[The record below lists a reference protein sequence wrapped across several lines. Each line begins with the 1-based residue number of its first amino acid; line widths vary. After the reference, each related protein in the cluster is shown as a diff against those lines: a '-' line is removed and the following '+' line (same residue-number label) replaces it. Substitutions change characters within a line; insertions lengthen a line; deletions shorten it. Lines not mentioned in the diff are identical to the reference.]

1 MKRILCVNDETRTLE
16 HWRRMLLERE
26 RNWEV
31 RLATSNADA
40 LSVLQSWPP
49 DAVVAASHPPIAD
62 GIGLLTHVRDQR
74 PETIR
79 IVVGEVVQNENSL
92 RALKVVHRALPAE
105 PDGELLV
112 ETLRRTLL
120 MRDYVAQ
127 PQLRALI
134 GQVGQL
140 PAVPSVYAELT
151 RRLNDP
157 SVSVFELGELVA
169 EDAALT
175 VQVLR
180 LANSAYFGRGQVVT
194 RIADAAARL
203 GTRLLR
209 SLVLTAEVYGHLP
222 VSPALADRIE
232 NLQRHASLVAR
243 IASSLD
249 PRASWKDDAFTAGL
263 VHDIGKLLMLSRLPE
278 LSARIAQE
286 AADSF
291 RLEHE
296 VEVEQ
301 LGAHH
306 GALGACLLGM
316 WGLPSAVIEAV
327 HGHHDLALDIP
338 HSLNAPRAVA
348 IADRLA
354 HAATDDEEMKM
365 RAEPLPMTIVT
376 DPRWAWWR
384 EMAEQIANE
393 GSVV

>member
-1 MKRILCVNDETRTLE
+1 MKRILCVNDETRVLE
-16 HWRRMLLERE
+16 QWRRMLLERE
-26 RNWEV
+26 RGWEV

-49 DAVVAASHPPIAD
+49 DAVIAASHPPVSD
-62 GIGLLTHVRDQR
+62 GVGLLSHVRDQR

-79 IVVGEVVQNENSL
+79 IVVGEVSANENSL
-92 RALKVVHRALPAE
+92 RALKVVHRALPE
-105 PDGELLV
+105 TVDGDLLV

-120 MRDYVAQ
+120 MRDYVSQ
-127 PQLRALI
+127 PQLRALL

-151 RRLNDP
+151 RRLSDP

-169 EDAALT
+169 EDSALT

-194 RIADAAARL
+194 RITDAAARL

-209 SLVLTAEVYGHLP
+209 SLVLTAEVYGHMP
-222 VSPALADRIE
+222 VTPALKEKIE
-232 NLQRHASLVAR
+232 DMQRHASLVAR
-243 IASSLD
+243 IASGLD
-249 PRASWKDDAFTAGL
+249 PRAVWKDDAFTAGL
-263 VHDIGKLLMLSRLPE
+263 VHDIGKLLMISRLPD
-278 LSARIAQE
+278 LYARIERE
-286 AADSF
+286 AADSY
-291 RLEHE
+291 RQEYE
-296 VEVEQ
+296 VELET

-306 GALGACLLGM
+306 GSLGACLLGM
-316 WGLPSAVIEAV
+316 WGLPSTVVEAV
-327 HGHHDLALDIP
+327 HGHHDLALEVP
-338 HSLNAPRAVA
+338 HTLNAVRAVA

-354 HAATDDEEMKM
+354 HAATDTEELKL
-365 RAEPLPMTIVT
+365 RSEPLPMAVVT

>member
-1 MKRILCVNDETRTLE
+1 MKRILCVNDDSRDLE
-16 HWRRMLLERE
+16 QWRRMLLERE
-26 RNWEV
+26 RGWEV

-49 DAVVAASHPPIAD
+49 DAVIAAARPPVCD
-62 GIGLLTHVRDQR
+62 GVGLLSHIRDQR

-79 IVVGEVVQNENSL
+79 IVVGDICSTESSL
-92 RALKVVHRALPAE
+92 RALKVVHRALPFTM
-105 PDGELLV
+105 DGDLLV
-112 ETLRRTLL
+112 DTLRRTLL

-127 PQLRALI
+127 PQLRALL

-151 RRLNDP
+151 RRLTDP

-169 EDAALT
+169 EDVALT
-175 VQVLR
+175 TQVLR

-194 RIADAAARL
+194 RITDAAARL

-209 SLVLTAEVYGHLP
+209 SLVLTAEVYGRMP
-222 VSPALADRIE
+222 VTPSLSNKIE
-232 NLQRHASLVAR
+232 ALQRHASLVAR
-243 IASSLD
+243 IASGLD
-249 PRASWKDDAFTAGL
+249 PRAAWKDDAFTAGL
-263 VHDIGKLLMLSRLPE
+263 VHDIGKLLMISRLPE
-278 LSARIAQE
+278 LHARIERE
-286 AADSF
+286 AAASY
-291 RLEHE
+291 RQEYE
-296 VEVEQ
+296 VEMEM

-306 GALGACLLGM
+306 GTLGACLLGM
-316 WGLPSAVIEAV
+316 WGLPSSVIEAV
-327 HGHHDLALDIP
+327 HGHHDLALEVP
-338 HSLNAPRAVA
+338 HSLNAARAVA

-354 HAATDDEEMKM
+354 HAAADSEELKQCS
-365 RAEPLPMTIVT
+365 EPLPMAVVT

>member
-1 MKRILCVNDETRTLE
+1 MKRILCVNDETRALE
-16 HWRRMLLERE
+16 QWRRMLLERE
-26 RNWEV
+26 RSWEV

-49 DAVVAASHPPIAD
+49 DAVIAASHPPISD
-62 GIGLLTHVRDQR
+62 GVGLLSHVRDQR

-79 IVVGEVVQNENSL
+79 IVVGEVCANENSL
-92 RALKVVHRALPAE
+92 RALKVVHRALPDTV
-105 PDGELLV
+105 DGDLLV

-120 MRDYVAQ
+120 MRDYVSQ
-127 PQLRALI
+127 PQLRALL

-151 RRLNDP
+151 RRLSDP

-169 EDAALT
+169 EDSALT

-194 RIADAAARL
+194 RITDAAARL

-209 SLVLTAEVYGHLP
+209 SLVLTAEVYGHMP
-222 VSPALADRIE
+222 VTPALREKIE
-232 NLQRHASLVAR
+232 DMQRHASLVAR
-243 IASSLD
+243 IASGLD

-263 VHDIGKLLMLSRLPE
+263 VHDIGKLLMISRLPD
-278 LSARIAQE
+278 LYARIERE
-286 AADSF
+286 AADSY
-291 RLEHE
+291 RQEYE
-296 VEVEQ
+296 VELET

-306 GALGACLLGM
+306 GSLGACLLGM
-316 WGLPSAVIEAV
+316 WGLPSTVIEAV
-327 HGHHDLALDIP
+327 HGHHDLALEVP
-338 HSLNAPRAVA
+338 HTLNAVRAVA

-354 HAATDDEEMKM
+354 HAATDTEELKL
-365 RAEPLPMTIVT
+365 RSEPLPMAVVT

>member
-1 MKRILCVNDETRTLE
+1 MKRILCVNDETRALE
-16 HWRRMLLERE
+16 QWRRMLLERE
-26 RNWEV
+26 RGWEV

-49 DAVVAASHPPIAD
+49 DAVIAASHPPVSD
-62 GIGLLTHVRDQR
+62 GVGLLSHVRDQR

-79 IVVGEVVQNENSL
+79 IVVGEVSANENSL
-92 RALKVVHRALPAE
+92 RALKVVHRALPE
-105 PDGELLV
+105 TVDGDLLV

-120 MRDYVAQ
+120 MRDYVSQ
-127 PQLRALI
+127 PELRALL
-134 GQVGQL
+134 GKVGQL

-151 RRLNDP
+151 RRLSDP

-169 EDAALT
+169 EDSALT

-194 RIADAAARL
+194 RITDAAARL

-209 SLVLTAEVYGHLP
+209 SLVLTAEVYGHMP
-222 VSPALADRIE
+222 VSPALREKIE
-232 NLQRHASLVAR
+232 DMQRHASLVAR
-243 IASSLD
+243 IASGLD
-249 PRASWKDDAFTAGL
+249 PRAAWKDDAFTAGL
-263 VHDIGKLLMLSRLPE
+263 VHDIGKLLMISRLPE
-278 LSARIAQE
+278 LYARIERE
-286 AADSF
+286 AADSY
-291 RLEHE
+291 RQEYE
-296 VEVEQ
+296 VELET

-306 GALGACLLGM
+306 GSLGACLLGM
-316 WGLPSAVIEAV
+316 WGLPSTVIEAV
-327 HGHHDLALDIP
+327 HGHHDLALEVP
-338 HSLNAPRAVA
+338 HTLNAVRAVA

-354 HAATDDEEMKM
+354 HAATDTEELKL
-365 RAEPLPMTIVT
+365 RSEPLPMAVVT

>member
-1 MKRILCVNDETRTLE
+1 MKRILCVNDETRSLE
-16 HWRRMLLERE
+16 QWRRMLLERE
-26 RNWEV
+26 RTWEV

-49 DAVVAASHPPIAD
+49 DAVIAASRPPLAD

-79 IVVGEVVQNENSL
+79 VLVGDANHNEQSL
-92 RALKVVHRALPAE
+92 RALKVVHRALPAD
-105 PDGELLV
+105 PDGETLV

-127 PQLRALI
+127 PQLRALL
-134 GQVGQL
+134 GQIGQL

-180 LANSAYFGRGQVVT
+180 IANSAYFGRGQVVN
-194 RIADAAARL
+194 RISDAAARL

-209 SLVLTAEVYGHLP
+209 SLVLTAEIYGHMP
-222 VSPALADRIE
+222 VSPALAQRIE
-232 NLQRHASLVAR
+232 DLQRHTSLVAR

-249 PRASWKDDAFTAGL
+249 PRAAWKDDAFTAGL
-263 VHDIGKLLMLSRLPE
+263 VHDVGKLLMLSRLPE
-278 LSARIAQE
+278 LCARISRE
-286 AADSF
+286 AADSY
-291 RLEHE
+291 RLEHA
-296 VEVEQ
+296 VEVEL

-306 GALGACLLGM
+306 GTLGACLLGM
-316 WGLPSAVIEAV
+316 WGLPSTVIEAV
-327 HGHHDLALDIP
+327 HSHHDLALEIP
-338 HSLNAPRAVA
+338 HSLNAARAVA

-365 RAEPLPMTIVT
+365 RSDPLPMAVVT

-384 EMAEQIANE
+384 EMAEQIAHE
-393 GSVV
+393 SSVV